1 MKSRIL
7 VLKEKVEASAQ
18 CNVVKTGICNEA
30 STAIRCVARYIDR
43 YVTRHQKNRK
53 FLSINI
59 RRYAVW

>member
-1 MKSRIL
+1 MKNRIL

-30 STAIRCVARYIDR
+30 PTAIRCVVCYIDR
-43 YVTRHQKNRK
+43 YVTHHQKNRK

-59 RRYAVW
+59 GRYEVW